1 MSLFRTVA
9 MAAALV
15 SVALA
20 LLGCSSEPPEI
31 AVPATQTALP
41 TYTPY
46 PTHTPLP
53 TETSKPTAAP
63 KVSPGLKE
71 AHW

>member
-41 TYTPY
+41 TYTP
-46 PTHTPLP
+46 LP
-53 TETSKPTAAP
+53 TATSKPTAAP

>member
-20 LLGCSSEPPEI
+20 LLGCSSVPPEI
-31 AVPATQTALP
+31 AGSATQTA
-41 TYTPY
+41 
-46 PTHTPLP
+46 LP

-63 KVSPGLKE
+63 RVSPGLIE
-71 AHW
+71 AHL

>member
-31 AVPATQTALP
+31 AGPATQTALP

-46 PTHTPLP
+46 PT
-53 TETSKPTAAP
+53 ETSKPTAAP
-63 KVSPGLKE
+63 RVSPGLIE
-71 AHW
+71 AH